1 MQFCLI
7 LNPSSKP
14 FASTRPLYQ
23 VHGHHGSLARDR
35 ALARLQGDAG
45 DKLTEEAYGY
55 QAYELTARR
64 AVSLKLSSSPAQ
76 QLKLHFQA
84 ELCTTGGRDRQGM
97 KPKQAS
103 W

>member
-45 DKLTEEAYGY
+45 DKLTEEAYG
-55 QAYELTARR
+55 
-64 AVSLKLSSSPAQ
+64 
-76 QLKLHFQA
+76 
-84 ELCTTGGRDRQGM
+84 
-97 KPKQAS
+97 
-103 W
+103 